1 MFTPG
6 TGSYSCINQQQKM
19 SLNNQL
25 GSLWQWLLN
34 FFTKGHPRS
43 LEAKKNIMVS
53 LFIKGASI
61 AIGLILVPLTIHYV
75 NPSQYGI
82 WVTLSSMVAWISF
95 FDIGFT
101 HGLRNRFA
109 EAKANGNKELARTYI
124 STTYYYIG
132 IIFIV
137 LWILLIIVTQFINWY
152 KLLNVPAS
160 MEKELTVLVM
170 LIFSYFCLQFI
181 FRIINTIL
189 IADQKSAKA
198 SLIDMLGQLFSLLII
213 FILTKTT
220 RGSLLYLALA
230 IGIAP
235 TLILILSN
243 FFFFNTAY
251 KEYKPSL
258 SYVKKR
264 YAKDIMSLGMRFF
277 VLQIAAI
284 IQFESILFLI
294 AHYFKPEQV
303 TPYSIAYKYFFTLQ
317 MIFTILLSPLW
328 SGVTD
333 AYNSG
338 DMDWIKNAI
347 KKYLIILAP
356 FILLGA
362 IMLAVSG
369 VVYDIWVGKEV
380 VYVKFSLSLLCYIY
394 FSVTMFASIFVSVIN
409 GIGALRIQFFSSLV
423 TPVLFLSLSIILIK
437 QFHFGVESILLSS
450 IVSNVF
456 GYIIAPVQV
465 YNIFYKKSEA
475 RIWYR

>member
-6 TGSYSCINQQQKM
+6 TGSYSCLNRQRKM

-109 EAKANGNKELARTYI
+109 EAKANGNKELARIYI

-132 IIFIV
+132 IIFIA
-137 LWILLIIVTQFINWY
+137 LWILLLIVTQFISWHN
-152 KLLNVPAS
+152 LLNVPAG
-160 MEKELTVLVM
+160 MEKELSVLAM

-220 RGSLLYLALA
+220 QGSLLYLALA

-235 TLILILSN
+235 TLILIVSN

>member
-1 MFTPG
+1 MG
-6 TGSYSCINQQQKM
+6 A
-19 SLNNQL
+19 
-25 GSLWQWLLN
+25 LWQSVIN

-43 LEAKKNIMVS
+43 LEAKKNIIAS
-53 LFIKGASI
+53 LLIKGVSI

-82 WVTLSSMVAWISF
+82 WITLSSMVAWISF

-101 HGLRNRFA
+101 HGLRNKFA

-124 STTYYYIG
+124 STTYFYIG
-132 IIFIV
+132 VIFIA
-137 LWILLIIVTQFINWY
+137 LWVILIIATQFINWH
-152 KLLNVPAS
+152 KLLNVPAA
-160 MEKELTVLVM
+160 MEKELAVLAM

-181 FRIINTIL
+181 FRIITTVL
-189 IADQKSAKA
+189 VADQKPAKA
-198 SLIDMLGQLFSLLII
+198 SLIDMLGQLFSLVII
-213 FILTKTT
+213 FILTKSTS
-220 RGSLLYLALA
+220 GSLLNLALA

-235 TLILILSN
+235 TLVLVIANI
-243 FFFFNTAY
+243 FFFKTYY
-251 KEYKPSL
+251 KDYKPTFRL
-258 SYVKKR
+258 VKKK
-264 YAKDIMSLGMRFF
+264 YAKDIMTLGMRFF
-277 VLQIAAI
+277 ILQIAAI

-347 KKYLIILAP
+347 KKYLLMLIP
-356 FILLGA
+356 FLLLGGV
-362 IMLAVSG
+362 MLAVSHI
-369 VVYDIWVGKEV
+369 VYDIWVGKEV
-380 VYVKFSLSLLCYIY
+380 VYVKFTLSLLCYIF

-409 GIGALRIQFFSSLV
+409 GIGALQIQFYASLITPILFLTLSLV
-423 TPVLFLSLSIILIK
+423 LIK
-437 QFHFGVESILLSS
+437 RYHWGVESILISS

-465 YNIFYKKSEA
+465 YQVFYKKSVS
-475 RIWYR
+475 RIWYK

>member
-1 MFTPG
+1 
-6 TGSYSCINQQQKM
+6 M